1 MEIYEREAILTFAD
15 SEHIDNRCALGLN
28 LEVIWTGDFRSAAFL
43 FCNYMDASSSFASA
57 SQRGTDAFL
66 SLTIIIL
73 TPTRSNSG
81 SFIST
86 AIRGNNGIKIRRS
99 TQLFAL
105 SWCWYRFDEFGPLVF
120 KLMFGAVAIPL
131 PSSHGIRSL
140 IHLVSPVFPRPNPGK
155 RRWKQK
161 SRACVFVG
169 TSVEMCSSLRA
180 M

>member
-1 MEIYEREAILTFAD
+1 MEIYERVAILTFAD

-57 SQRGTDAFL
+57 SQRGTDAFP

-86 AIRGNNGIKIRRS
+86 AIRGNNGIKIRRI

-105 SWCWYRFDEFGPLVF
+105 SWCWYRFDESGPLV
-120 KLMFGAVAIPL
+120 LMFGAVAIPL

-140 IHLVSPVFPRPNPGK
+140 IHLVPPVFPRPNPGK
-155 RRWKQK
+155 RRWKKK